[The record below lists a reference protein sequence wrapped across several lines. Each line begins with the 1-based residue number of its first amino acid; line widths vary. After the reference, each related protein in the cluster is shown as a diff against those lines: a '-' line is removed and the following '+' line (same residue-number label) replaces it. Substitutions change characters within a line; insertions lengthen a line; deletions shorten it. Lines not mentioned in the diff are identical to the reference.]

1 MKITTTFCRS
11 GFKKVMN
18 RSKDIWHQR
27 SIATPAGQEE
37 LVDLQGD
44 VSSLFVKNSSES
56 GDVKITML
64 DDTLEVYSCTK
75 KPGNGVVVP
84 AENLSLGSAGYV
96 IDRVK
101 IENIGS
107 TESTVEITTI

>member
-1 MKITTTFCRS
+1 
-11 GFKKVMN
+11 MN

-27 SIATPAGQEE
+27 SVETPTGQEE
-37 LVDLQGD
+37 LVQLQGE
-44 VSSLFVKNSSES
+44 VSSLFVKNSSTS
-56 GDVKITML
+56 GEVKITML

-75 KPGNGVVVP
+75 GPGDGVVVP
-84 AENLSLGSAGYV
+84 AENLSLGSGGYV
-96 IDRVK
+96 IDKVK